1 MINKYVT
8 PTRLL
13 AVVAIFFTV
22 FFSAISTKIHGIF
35 GTSAYDLGLFDQ
47 AFWRYSQLLPNFNT
61 IRGMNILGDHFSLI
75 ALIFAPLY
83 KISPDITWAFV
94 LQSFSV
100 AIGGI
105 VLFQIARHFL
115 PDKPWLCL
123 AFSLAYYLH
132 PAVHNTLLWQY
143 HEIVLAS
150 GLYMVLIWS
159 YLKDRQ
165 YLFIIMLLL
174 LLSCRED
181 MPFTL
186 VAFGFVALI
195 EKRWRYCLW
204 AVCLSVVWWL
214 VVTRIAMPYF
224 NGVGYFRASSGPLA
238 VILGNIANPAFYLE
252 KIRNPQALDYLWKL
266 FLPAGLLGLLAPRYL
281 LPALPTLAANVLIGG
296 YNTILDY
303 HYSVSIMPFF
313 FWAAL
318 VGTRRMG
325 RTGEKFFPG
334 APSAPQF
341 ITGAILAAALI
352 LTARYSV
359 VNLSAL
365 PHHYAEWRDKS
376 ARRAYIKGLDA
387 KFGAEGVAA
396 SDWLVPHL
404 AHRESIYLFPNP
416 WKVHYWGVNG
426 ESPHHPGVI
435 HNIVLDRDAVRVNQV
450 LYDYLVDNGIFA
462 KTSDQYGI
470 ITLKRVRQE
479 ASNRDKAISDFRNYS
494 PIPPPALTHIWLSP
508 LYPTTENEFRRL
520 DVNPSRVQPPAGSTQ
535 LPDKPSGTI
544 LEIELGETGKSD
556 FVTRYVH
563 AEIISPGICSA
574 RLSLGS
580 DDGVTVWYNGK
591 QVAENIVPRPA
602 FLGDDEVDMKL
613 NRGSNNLLFR
623 VNNVTGAFRLQ
634 AALKVL
640 ACSDNKQ

>member
-1 MINKYVT
+1 VSNKNAV
-8 PTRLL
+8 PARLL
-13 AVVAIFFTV
+13 VVIAIFFAVIFTA
-22 FFSAISTKIHGIF
+22 SSIRIHGIF

-61 IRGMNILGDHFSLI
+61 IRGVNILGDHFSLI

-83 KISPDITWAFV
+83 KICPDISWAFV
-94 LQSFSV
+94 LQSLSV
-100 AIGGI
+100 AIGGV
-105 VLFQIARHFL
+105 VLFQIARYL
-115 PDKPWLCL
+115 IPDKPWLCL

-186 VAFGFVALI
+186 VAFGIVALI

-224 NGVGYFRASSGPLA
+224 NGVGYFRAASGPLA

-252 KIRNPQALDYLWKL
+252 KINNPQAVDYLWKL

-296 YNTILDY
+296 YNTILNY

-318 VGTRRMG
+318 VGAGRMIRR
-325 RTGEKFFPG
+325 GERSHPG
-334 APSAPQF
+334 GISASQL
-341 ITGAILAAALI
+341 IAAIIVAVSLVLA
-352 LTARYSV
+352 ARYSV
-359 VNLSAL
+359 LNLAAL
-365 PHHYAEWRDKS
+365 PRHYAEWQDKA
-376 ARRAYIKGLDA
+376 ARRSYLKELDA
-387 KFGAEGVAA
+387 KFGAKGVAA

-426 ESPHHPGVI
+426 ERPHHPGVI
-435 HNIVLDRDAVRVNQV
+435 RYIVLDRDAVRVNQA
-450 LYDYLVDNGIFA
+450 LYDYLVDTGIFA
-462 KTSDQYGI
+462 KTSDKYGI
-470 ITLKRVRQE
+470 ITLERVRQE
-479 ASNRDKAISDFRNYS
+479 AADREKAISDFRNYT
-494 PIPPPALTHIWLSP
+494 PIAPPALTHLWLSP
-508 LYPTTENEFRRL
+508 LYQTAEQEFRRL
-520 DVNPSRVQPPAGSTQ
+520 DIDPSRVQPPAGSTF
-535 LPDKPSGTI
+535 LSDKPSGTI
-544 LEIELGETGKSD
+544 LDLELGEVGKSD
-556 FVTRYVH
+556 FTSRYVH
-563 AEIISPGICSA
+563 AEIVSPAVCTA
-574 RLSLGS
+574 KLSLGS
-580 DDGVTVWYNGK
+580 DDGITVWYNGK
-591 QVAENIVPRPA
+591 QVLENIVPRPA
-602 FLGDDEVDMKL
+602 VLGDDEVDLKL
-613 NRGSNNLLFR
+613 NRGSNNVLFR
-623 VNNVTGAFRLQ
+623 VNNVSGAFRLQ

-640 ACSDNKQ
+640 ACDIK